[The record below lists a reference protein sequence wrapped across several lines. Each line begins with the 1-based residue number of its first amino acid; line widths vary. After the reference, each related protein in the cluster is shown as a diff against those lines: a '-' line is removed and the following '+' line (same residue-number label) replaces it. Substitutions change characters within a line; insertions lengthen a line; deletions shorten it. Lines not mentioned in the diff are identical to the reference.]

1 MARNTTRRGTG
12 GLLQP
17 ITDIVFGYLKEMR
30 LDMKYAL
37 RALIKSPGFALV
49 GILSLGIGMGLTT
62 MLYSSIGLLVILD
75 PPPEVVAL

>member
-1 MARNTTRRGTG
+1 
-12 GLLQP
+12 
-17 ITDIVFGYLKEMR
+17 
-30 LDMKYAL
+30 MKYAL